1 MFIAIG
7 AFVFANLVVAVVV
20 TNLVSEYC
28 FSPLI
33 YFYYEGPQFLL
44 HISTW
49 VRTTVEALVC
59 GHPRPGLL
67 PEWFSYAATRGAKA
81 RLPLTGASPATNKY
95 RKCQK
100 KTLFVSVWLYWG
112 VLITL

>member
-20 TNLVSEYC
+20 TNLVSECC
-28 FSPLI
+28 FSTLI
-33 YFYYEGPQFLL
+33 YFYYDDLQFLL

-59 GHPRPGLL
+59 GHPRDENMLSAWVRTTVEALVCGHPRDGNML
-67 PEWFSYAATRGAKA
+67 SA
-81 RLPLTGASPATNKY
+81 RPLT
-95 RKCQK
+95 RM
-100 KTLFVSVWLYWG
+100 F
-112 VLITL
+112 LICGH

>member
-20 TNLVSEYC
+20 TNLVSECC
-28 FSPLI
+28 FSTLI
-33 YFYYEGPQFLL
+33 YFYYDDLQFLL

-59 GHPRPGLL
+59 GHPRDENMLSAWVRTTVEALVCGHPRDENML
-67 PEWFSYAATRGAKA
+67 SA
-81 RLPLTGASPATNKY
+81 RPLT
-95 RKCQK
+95 RM
-100 KTLFVSVWLYWG
+100 F
-112 VLITL
+112 LICGH

>member
-20 TNLVSEYC
+20 TNLVSERML
-28 FSPLI
+28 FFHSDI
-33 YFYYEGPQFLL
+33 FYYEGTQFLL

-59 GHPRPGLL
+59 GHPRDENML
-67 PEWFSYAATRGAKA
+67 SA
-81 RLPLTGASPATNKY
+81 RPLT
-95 RKCQK
+95 RM
-100 KTLFVSVWLYWG
+100 
-112 VLITL
+112 VLICAH